1 MDDLQSKIN
10 ELARQHQVPSDIKME
25 RRMSRMERML
35 SFYEAKIPDA
45 PEKQANMFKGFV
57 SSLLYAMTMI
67 KMYRKLT
74 KALQELA
81 LEEESDGTVQT
92 TEA

>member
-1 MDDLQSKIN
+1 MNEKII
-10 ELARQHQVPSDIKME
+10 ELARQHQVPSELKLE
-25 RRMSRMERML
+25 RRMDRMQRMT
-35 SFYEAKIPDA
+35 SFYESKIPDA

-74 KALQELA
+74 KALAELA
-81 LEEESDGTVQT
+81 EEAQNELPS

>member
-1 MDDLQSKIN
+1 MDDLQAKIN
-10 ELARQHQVPSDIKME
+10 ELARQHQVPAEQKLA
-25 RRMSRMERML
+25 RRLDRMTRMT
-35 SFYEAKIPDA
+35 SFYESKIPDA

-81 LEEESDGTVQT
+81 EEQDGIQT
-92 TEA
+92 TDA

>member
-1 MDDLQSKIN
+1 MNDKIV
-10 ELARQHQVPSDIKME
+10 ELARQHQVPSEPKLE
-25 RRMSRMERML
+25 RRMDRMQRML
-35 SFYEAKIPDA
+35 NFYESKIPDA

-74 KALQELA
+74 KALNELA
-81 LEEESDGTVQT
+81 EEAEHETRTNSQS
-92 TEA
+92 

>member
-1 MDDLQSKIN
+1 MDELQAKIN
-10 ELARQHQVPSDIKME
+10 DLARQHQVPAEIKLE
-25 RRMSRMERML
+25 RRLDRMDRMTK
-35 SFYEAKIPDA
+35 FYESKIESPDI

-57 SSLLYAMTMI
+57 SSLLYAVTMI

-81 LEEESDGTVQT
+81 QEEVNHD
-92 TEA
+92 